1 MGDIRNMFYAGDNKV
16 LILCDYSRQEVAVC
30 AAVSGD
36 EKMIQAFREGIDI
49 YSHVASLAF
58 NVPYKDCC
66 EFNDDGTTNKEGKE
80 RRSKAKAIVLGE

>member
-36 EKMIQAFREGIDI
+36 EKMIQAFRDGIDI
-49 YSHVASLAF
+49 YSQVPSLAF

-66 EFNDDGTTNKEGKE
+66 EFNDHGTTNKEVKE